1 MKSRFLSFI
10 LVTIFAF
17 FSSSIFLNN
26 TFASTKKNNEFQLKK
41 DSSDKLVLTSG
52 KGIQKNNGFPK
63 LFKFNFYQKY
73 NFNFLLSNVKYF
85 ISKDISCKDF
95 GFISLKLHQ
104 KLLLFYQV
112 ANAP

>member
-10 LVTIFAF
+10 LVTIFAI

-26 TFASTKKNNEFQLKK
+26 TFASSKKNNEFQIKK
-41 DSSDKLVLTSG
+41 DDSDKLVLTSG
-52 KGIQKNNGFPK
+52 KGIQKHNGFSK

-73 NFNFLLSNVKYF
+73 NFNLLLTNVKYF
-85 ISKDISCKDF
+85 IINNITSKDF
-95 GFISLKLHQ
+95 GYISLKLHQ